1 MECGTCHKF
10 TLGFIISFQS
20 FMKQWIICT
29 SPYNSDYASTT
40 CIDLCKCDDNLID
53 RKSFWTL
60 DFNWETF
67 MQPTWAKYLGQRRK
81 ELFPFTLNNSCPL
94 DWHWLILVSE
104 IKNSNMS
111 SGEMISS
118 QQFSQCLIWLW
129 RPCWSWTMNSIIN
142 MVYEGNFE
150 GNFADKMNLMC
161 TSHIIYVLSCILY
174 WIL

>member
-1 MECGTCHKF
+1 MQYSAYRFIAKCTTINADLHGVWNFCMECGTCHKF

-20 FMKQWIICT
+20 FIKQWIICT

-111 SGEMISS
+111 YGEMISKK
-118 QQFSQCLIWLW
+118 QFSQCLIL
-129 RPCWSWTMNSIIN
+129 
-142 MVYEGNFE
+142 Y
-150 GNFADKMNLMC
+150 
-161 TSHIIYVLSCILY
+161 TSTI
-174 WIL
+174 